1 MNNRKREPGIRPIGI
16 DRWKVTARIR
26 INGKIRQKQ
35 STFKGTKEQAKE
47 LHALLKKELREGKS
61 EPSPFLPS
69 TIQKFGDL
77 LKIHLDKHDQ
87 CSTTYKAKIRHVED
101 ELGEI
106 DIRFFP
112 DRFENYLHHLRATK
126 SPCTHK
132 MRSNATINRVIEIVR
147 AAYNTGV
154 ALGFIEINPITK
166 IRFPR
171 LKELPRDVVLSEL
184 DRQNLLNVI
193 DKEAPHLS
201 AVVRFALQVPCR
213 RSELVKMRKEDLD
226 LIHNAI
232 RVKAENSKNDKGCW
246 KPIPPDMVDYFR
258 NLPKETDYLFYR
270 KTDDK
275 SLGITTYAWLGDFH
289 GTWRR
294 CLKLAKLENFRFH
307 DTRHCSASALV
318 NNGTPE
324 QVVMDVANWK
334 TNMLRKYY
342 HREPIQSLKLVRFSP
357 LFTTPLEPSVSF
369 VVNS

>member
-1 MNNRKREPGIRPIGI
+1 V
-16 DRWKVTARIR
+16 D
-26 INGKIRQKQ
+26 
-35 STFKGTKEQAKE
+35 
-47 LHALLKKELREGKS
+47 
-61 EPSPFLPS
+61 
-69 TIQKFGDL
+69 
-77 LKIHLDKHDQ
+77 
-87 CSTTYKAKIRHVED
+87 D

-106 DIRFFP
+106 DIQFFP
-112 DRFENYLHHLRATK
+112 DRFEDYLHHLRATK
-126 SPCTHK
+126 SPRTHK
-132 MRSNATINRVIEIVR
+132 MRSNATVNRVIEITR

-154 ALGFIEINPITK
+154 ALGFVETNPITK
-166 IRFPR
+166 VRFPR
-171 LKELPRDVVLSEL
+171 LKELPRDVILSEL
-184 DRQNLLNVI
+184 EKQNLLNVI

-213 RSELVKMRKEDLD
+213 RSELVRMRKEDLD

-246 KPIPPDMVDYFR
+246 KPIPPDMVEYFR
-258 NLPKETDYLFYR
+258 SLPRETDYLFYR
-270 KTDDK
+270 KDEISK
-275 SLGITTYAWLGDFH
+275 PGFTTWSGLGDFH
-289 GTWRR
+289 GAWRR

-357 LFTTPLEPSVSF
+357 SVPMTEDHAERIAA
-369 VVNS
+369 NS